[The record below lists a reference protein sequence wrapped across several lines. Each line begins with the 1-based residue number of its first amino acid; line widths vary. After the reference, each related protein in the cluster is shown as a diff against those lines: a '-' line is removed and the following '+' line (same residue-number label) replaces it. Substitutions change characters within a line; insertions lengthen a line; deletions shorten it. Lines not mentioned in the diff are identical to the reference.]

1 MSKLLNARHHH
12 VLYKDQHSLS
22 SSMKFDNRPTLSR
35 SAAVSVYNGFA
46 EVDHTGGKDVGSG
59 YGGPAIS
66 ALLDMANFPRL
77 SNNSPGANCNVVDY
91 GVGQGKLA
99 ELVLSAS
106 STDMHASSQQSCI
119 RWTGI
124 DQSPLMVEAARKR
137 LQQYIGDANG
147 TKDDR
152 EEENSS
158 GGGIVS
164 IELLESGNPTDII
177 PSIERHSVQRFVSTY
192 CLDLLS
198 EDDMYRVL
206 DEAEYCLD
214 PEEGLLLLAGIT
226 WGYKD
231 SIKTCLMTLVWEI
244 LYIVARKKVGGCR
257 PQHLEPYLKAKGWR
271 IVEQRRTM
279 PNGFP
284 WMVSEVIAARP
295 PLDLN

>member
-1 MSKLLNARHHH
+1 
-12 VLYKDQHSLS
+12 
-22 SSMKFDNRPTLSR
+22 MKFDNRPTLSR
-35 SAAVSVYNGFA
+35 SVARHVYDGFA
-46 EVDHTGGKDVGSG
+46 AVDHTGGKDVGSG

-66 ALLDMANFPRL
+66 ALLDMANFPRP
-77 SNNSPGANCNVVDY
+77 SQHGSTASSTAAICNVVDY

-106 STDMHASSQQSCI
+106 TDMSSSQQSSMDARQRQCPI
-119 RWTGI
+119 RWRGI

-137 LQQYIGDANG
+137 LQQYIGETNDSCADG
-147 TKDDR
+147 DEDRKTSDD
-152 EEENSS
+152 
-158 GGGIVS
+158 GIVS
-164 IELLESGNPTDII
+164 IELLESGNPTDVI

-198 EDDMYRVL
+198 EDDMCKVL
-206 DEAEYCLD
+206 DVAEHCLD

-231 SIKTCLMTLVWEI
+231 SVKTCVMTLIWEI
-244 LYIVARKKVGGCR
+244 LYIVARRKVGGCR

-284 WMVSEVIAARP
+284 WMVSEVISARP
-295 PLDLN
+295 PLGQFELKISFA